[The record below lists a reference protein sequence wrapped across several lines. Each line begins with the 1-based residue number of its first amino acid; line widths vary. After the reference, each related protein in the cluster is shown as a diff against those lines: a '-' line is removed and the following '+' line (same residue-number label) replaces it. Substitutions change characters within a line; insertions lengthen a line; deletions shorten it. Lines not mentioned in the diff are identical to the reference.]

1 MSEENKFDFDSSEER
16 EPQSHQSETPPDDS
30 NSIFADIMGALG
42 VRDSPHRQRKGGNE
56 KKKAPPNEDSNTLSQ
71 LEMDVRN
78 SEWAASEEITFSPE
92 EPTKRAE
99 IIAIEGSRRKIKPL
113 LFLLPV
119 LLLFAVGSFVFF
131 QDREPSPPAPD
142 VVATYS
148 GINITTEEL
157 KAFIKQEGIREMTHI
172 ICPAHGYDHSQC
184 DPAEECESHP
194 IDTLEGY
201 QQMTA
206 RLAMEKM
213 VMAWAEENGMLQR
226 EDIRHDM
233 SDLLNDAILI
243 VL

>member
-99 IIAIEGSRRKIKPL
+99 IIAIEGSRRKIKP
-113 LFLLPV
+113 
-119 LLLFAVGSFVFF
+119 
-131 QDREPSPPAPD
+131 
-142 VVATYS
+142 
-148 GINITTEEL
+148 
-157 KAFIKQEGIREMTHI
+157 
-172 ICPAHGYDHSQC
+172 
-184 DPAEECESHP
+184 
-194 IDTLEGY
+194 
-201 QQMTA
+201 
-206 RLAMEKM
+206 
-213 VMAWAEENGMLQR
+213 
-226 EDIRHDM
+226 
-233 SDLLNDAILI
+233 
-243 VL
+243 